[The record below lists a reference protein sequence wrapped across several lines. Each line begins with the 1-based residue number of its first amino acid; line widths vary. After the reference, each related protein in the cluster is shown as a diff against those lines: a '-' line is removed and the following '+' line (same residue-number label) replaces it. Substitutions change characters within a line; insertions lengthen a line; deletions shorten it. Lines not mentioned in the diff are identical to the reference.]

1 MSTTPRTYVIAKQMA
16 ILLRGIAA
24 RKQTTVS
31 ALVSAWIN
39 LTEPQSLR
47 QYTIIFKH
55 IRCGRCSQAFS
66 GGSKTTIILDLPQWQ
81 IEWLTFMRCKFDH
94 PSIDKTLRV
103 LLDFLYATGSIAD

>member
-1 MSTTPRTYVIAKQMA
+1 MTTTLRTFVVAKQMA
-16 ILLRGIAA
+16 ILLRGIAD

-31 ALVSAWIN
+31 ALVIAWIN
-39 LTEPQSLR
+39 SIEPQSLR
-47 QYTIIFKH
+47 QYTIVFKH

-66 GGSKTTIILDLPQWQ
+66 GGSKTTIVLDLPQWQ
-81 IEWLTFMRCKFDH
+81 IEWLTAMRCKFNH